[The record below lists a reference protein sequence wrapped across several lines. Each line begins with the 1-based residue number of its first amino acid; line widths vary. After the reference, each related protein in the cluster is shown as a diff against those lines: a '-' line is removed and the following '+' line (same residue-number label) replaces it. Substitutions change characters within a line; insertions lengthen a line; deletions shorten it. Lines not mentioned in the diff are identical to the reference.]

1 MSQPVKARRSAG
13 RNALVIGATSSIGR
27 AIVSRLRDEGSVVV
41 GVSREPLP
49 DESFPHLVADC
60 SDSGQ
65 VAEVVDRARRM
76 LDGPLDV
83 LVTAAAMTPRAR
95 ATETSDADWRLALG
109 ATLDS
114 TFFSCR
120 AALPHMPP
128 GGAVVAVSSVVESF
142 ASPGL
147 AAYAAAKGGIN
158 ALVRVLALEMGGLG
172 IRVNA
177 VAPGL
182 IGGGE
187 LENATEG
194 YPLRRTGTPEEVAAA
209 VAFLASSDASFITGI
224 VLRVDGGLG
233 AGQVGAYARPD
244 LRRLLDP

>member
-60 SDSGQ
+60 SDSRQ
-65 VAEVVDRARRM
+65 VAGVVDRARRM

-158 ALVRVLALEMGGLG
+158 ALVRVLALEMGGQG